1 MTTKK
6 QGQGMRVFKRILVML
21 ILLCF
26 IGAGAWY
33 WGVRVPDDLAQPAF
47 PNTAQAGIE
56 LLAKG
61 LCAPGD
67 SKPECAA
74 ETVAITSNDGA
85 QVVNVAAFTDC
96 SGTTEFPSI
105 PVKATKQKTLVI
117 RGRRA
122 PFFKRDLTSA
132 PSDDCLKS
140 ITFKLTKR
148 LEPGDTLYV
157 TYDGRVIG
165 SAPIEAK

>member
-1 MTTKK
+1 
-6 QGQGMRVFKRILVML
+6 MRIFKRILLLL

-26 IGAGAWY
+26 VAAGAWY

-47 PNTAQAGIE
+47 PTTAQAGIE

-74 ETVAITSNDGA
+74 ESVAITSNEGS
-85 QVVNVAAFTDC
+85 QVVNVAAFSDC
-96 SGTTEFPSI
+96 AGTTDFPSI

-117 RGRRA
+117 RGHRA

-132 PSDDCLKS
+132 ASDDCLKS
-140 ITFKLTKR
+140 MSFKVTKR
-148 LEPGDTLYV
+148 LELGDTLYV
-157 TYDGRVIG
+157 TYEGRVVG
-165 SAPIEAK
+165 SAQIEAK